1 MELSERFSPKYLDA
15 GSSARVE
22 CSAVDQP
29 TKDEEM
35 IRIATLVALVLNLCA
50 VSLPLSAAAEPLI
63 QAVTVT
69 VNPGKLDQYRQE
81 LKKIRAIQTRLGSKG
96 TMRVWN
102 VTSGGAD
109 AGQVLVGL
117 EYPDAASWAADS
129 GKMQADAEWQKVQAG
144 LVGIRTVVS
153 NSIWRDISPTASTAA
168 AGPTMVITGIE
179 AKPGKLADYLKAVA
193 SASPINDRLKSGGRL
208 RVWQADLAGE
218 EAGDVVVGIEYA
230 DTAAYVVG
238 QEKLAADSEWQKIR
252 ASLDELRTVSGRWLY
267 QEITF

>member
-1 MELSERFSPKYLDA
+1 
-15 GSSARVE
+15 
-22 CSAVDQP
+22 
-29 TKDEEM
+29 M
-35 IRIATLVALVLNLCA
+35 IRIAAILALALGFGSLA
-50 VSLPLSAAAEPLI
+50 LPLSAAAEPLI
-63 QAVTVT
+63 QAVTVKVT
-69 VNPGKLDQYRQE
+69 PGKLEQYRQE

-102 VTSGGAD
+102 ITSGGAD

-153 NSIWRDISPTASTAA
+153 NSIWRDISSVASTAS
-168 AGPTMVITGIE
+168 AGATMVITGVEI
-179 AKPGKLADYLKAVA
+179 KPGKLEDYRKAVA
-193 SASPINDRLKSGGRL
+193 SATPISERLKAGGRTRL
-208 RVWQADLAGE
+208 WQADLAGA

-230 DTAAYVVG
+230 DTASYVAA
-238 QEKLAADSEWQKIR
+238 QEKLAADSEWQKVR
-252 ASLDELRTVSGRWLY
+252 ASLDDLRTVSGRWLY